1 MRQISVFEPQ
11 QIGGKWVSPL
21 CLPVGNEIVCSS
33 VAAALNLV
41 WFSLNIAAER
51 GDKDETARLALM
63 CKAMLTVEQQGI
75 SIGSDDDLKEALD
88 RVSEVEHTQSDDYN
102 PYDDNDEEDGD

>member
-21 CLPVGNEIVCSS
+21 CLPVSSDIICSS
-33 VAAALNLV
+33 VSASLNLV

-51 GDKDETARLALM
+51 KNKDEVGRLALM

-75 SIGSDDDLKEALD
+75 SIGSDADLQEALD
-88 RVSEVEHTQSDDYN
+88 RVTDVEHTQSDDYD
-102 PYDDNDEEDGD
+102 PYEKDDDDSE

>member
-33 VAAALNLV
+33 VSAALNLV

-51 GDKDETARLALM
+51 KDKDEVARLALM

-75 SIGSDDDLKEALD
+75 SIGSDEDLKEAID
-88 RVSEVEHTQSDDYN
+88 RVTDVEHTQSDDYN
-102 PYDDNDEEDGD
+102 PYDKDDEDDSE

>member
-1 MRQISVFEPQ
+1 MKQISVFEPQ

-21 CLPVGNEIVCSS
+21 CLPINNDLVCSS
-33 VAAALNLV
+33 VSAALNLV

-51 GDKDETARLALM
+51 KDKQEVGRLALM

-75 SIGSDDDLKEALD
+75 SIGSDEDLEEALD
-88 RVSEVEHTQSDDYN
+88 RVTEIEHTQSDDYD
-102 PYDDNDEEDGD
+102 PHKKDDDDDE

>member
-1 MRQISVFEPQ
+1 MKQISVFEPQ

-21 CLPVGNEIVCSS
+21 CLPINNDLVCSS
-33 VAAALNLV
+33 VSAALNLV

-51 GDKDETARLALM
+51 KDKQEVGRLALM

-75 SIGSDDDLKEALD
+75 SIGSDEDLEEALD
-88 RVSEVEHTQSDDYN
+88 RVTEIEHTQSDDYD
-102 PYDDNDEEDGD
+102 PHEKDDDADE

>member
-21 CLPVGNEIVCSS
+21 CLPVGDEV
-33 VAAALNLV
+33 V

-51 GDKDETARLALM
+51 KDKDEVGRLALM

-75 SIGSDDDLKEALD
+75 SIGSDEDLEEALD
-88 RVSEVEHTQSDDYN
+88 RVTEVEHTQSDDYD
-102 PYDDNDEEDGD
+102 PHEKDDGDDE